1 MRHFGR
7 LSLALSLLA
16 LPAFAQTESTA
27 PQNAPLSAIDWLNQ
41 TPTVTL
47 DLSEPPV
54 AQGVETPDIAVDTL
68 SEPGREGVGLL
79 PNHVTGLPATLWQ
92 NSRADTLANRI
103 TGLSPDRL
111 PAMQALLYTLLLAE
125 TNPPTPSEA
134 PPETLLLARIDKLVE
149 MGALDQAKA
158 LVEAADPDTPAL
170 FGRWFDI
177 SLLTGQEEAP
187 CAALTAAPHLSPSYA
202 ARVFCT
208 ARTGDWQG
216 ASLILGTANALGL
229 VNDEQDAL
237 LLRFLD
243 PDLFESQPIL
253 TIPRALTPLTFRL
266 YEAIGE
272 PRPTTGLPLA
282 FAHADLRETAGWK
295 ARLEASERL
304 ARTAAL
310 SENRLL
316 GIYFEGKPSAS
327 GMIWDRVAAL
337 QAFDRALEHGD
348 HAALAD
354 TLPAAWAAMQSVH
367 LEVPFARLYGSRLLA
382 QSFSGTTARLA
393 RNIALLS
400 PAYELA
406 AASGPKDFLAG
417 LARGTPPRLP
427 TDPTQRAIADA
438 FHGAGVPQEISTM
451 LARGQLGEVI
461 LAAMTLMEDGA
472 LGNLAALTEA
482 LAIFRA
488 VGLEDTARRAALQT
502 LLLDLR
508 G

>member
-1 MRHFGR
+1 M
-7 LSLALSLLA
+7 LAH
-16 LPAFAQTESTA
+16 PAFAEGENT
-27 PQNAPLSAIDWLNQ
+27 APLSAIDWLDQ

-47 DLSEPPV
+47 KLSEPPV

-68 SEPGREGVGLL
+68 NAPGRDGVGLL
-79 PNHVTGLPATLWQ
+79 PSHVTGLPATLWQ

-103 TGLSPDRL
+103 AGLRPERL

-125 TNPPTPSEA
+125 ANPPGISNAPAEA
-134 PPETLLLARIDKLVE
+134 LLLARIDKLIE
-149 MGALDQAKA
+149 MGALDQAEA
-158 LVEAADPDTPAL
+158 LVEAAGPETPAL
-170 FGRWFDI
+170 FARWLDI
-177 SLLTGQEEAP
+177 GLLLGQEELP
-187 CAALTAAPHLSPSYA
+187 CEALNAAPHLSPSYA

-208 ARTGDWQG
+208 ARAGDWQG
-216 ASLILGTANALGL
+216 ASLTLGTANALGL
-229 VNDEQDAL
+229 ITAEEDAL

-243 PDLFESQPIL
+243 PSLFEGVPIL

-272 PRPTTGLPLA
+272 ARPTTGLPLA
-282 FAHADLRETAGWK
+282 FAHADLRERAGWK
-295 ARLEASERL
+295 ARLEAAERL

-316 GIYFEGKPSAS
+316 GLYFEGKPSAS
-327 GMIWDRVAAL
+327 GMIWDRVSAL
-337 QAFDRALEHGD
+337 QAFDTALENGD
-348 HAALAD
+348 TETLALR
-354 TLPAAWAAMQSVH
+354 LPAAWAAMQSVH

-382 QSFSGTTARLA
+382 QPLTGTTARLA

-406 AASGPKDFLAG
+406 AAKGPQDFLSG
-417 LARGTPPRLP
+417 LARGTPPRIP
-427 TDPTQRAIADA
+427 TDPTERAIADA
-438 FHGAGVPQEISTM
+438 FHGAGVPQDISTM

-461 LAAMTLMEDGA
+461 LAAMDLMEDGA

-502 LLLDLR
+502 LLIDLR